1 MQCSAMERQREFCSE
16 AGLNAPFY
24 INYYWVHIGDIPW
37 PLFITGLWKLGLCLA
52 HSTKQTVKYIHINP
66 CCVWRDFLWAC
77 SSQPNIQRWK
87 STQVEVLQQWYAF
100 HWIQFSFNLNTFKL
114 QLKVSTLTSQFHF
127 QTHHAWIQSQNNT
140 KRLTALMLSD
150 CADDVF
156 IEIRQVCDKIFTFF
170 DSSVLQADVMRLPC
184 RQQTELATMWHQ
196 GCFDLLLVQ
205 FRAPIL
211 VDMNLPVQILC
222 STAWFW
228 VRTELF
234 VDLINLHNN
243 SLM

>member
-1 MQCSAMERQREFCSE
+1 MTSVYHRPLETRSLSGSQHKANSKVHTHKPVLCMERFS
-16 AGLNAPFY
+16 LS
-24 INYYWVHIGDIPW
+24 V
-37 PLFITGLWKLGLCLA
+37 LFP
-52 HSTKQTVKYIHINP
+52 TKHTA
-66 CCVWRDFLWAC
+66 L
-77 SSQPNIQRWK
+77 K

-127 QTHHAWIQSQNNT
+127 QTHRAWIQSQNNT

-170 DSSVLQADVMRLPC
+170 DSSVLQADVMRPPC